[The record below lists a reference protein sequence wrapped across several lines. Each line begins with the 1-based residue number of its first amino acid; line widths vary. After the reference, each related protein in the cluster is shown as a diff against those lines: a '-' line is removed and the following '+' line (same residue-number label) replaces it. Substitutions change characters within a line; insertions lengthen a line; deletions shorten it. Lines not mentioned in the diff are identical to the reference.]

1 MIATAISTLGG
12 TFAALAS
19 GGPLA
24 GKAAFI
30 GVFVLVLFWLI
41 LLPARLIGHSD
52 GPPPPW
58 RNARIWA
65 IMIAAVEIVVYGY
78 FG

>member
-1 MIATAISTLGG
+1 MNIAPMRTLAGA
-12 TFAALAS
+12 FAALAL
-19 GGPLA
+19 GGPPA

-30 GVFVLVLFWLI
+30 GVFVLVLIWL
-41 LLPARLIGHSD
+41 LLMPRRLIGQGD

-58 RNARIWA
+58 RNTRVWA
-65 IMIAAVEIVVYGY
+65 IMIAVVEIAVYAY

>member
-1 MIATAISTLGG
+1 MIAPAMKTFAG

-19 GGPLA
+19 GGPPV

-30 GVFVLVLFWLI
+30 GVFVLVLIWLI
-41 LLPARLIGHSD
+41 LLPARLIGHTD

-65 IMIAAVEIVVYGY
+65 IMVAAVEIAVYAY